1 MPAHPLDGSTICALS
16 TPPGRGGVAVVRVSG
31 PAAWDVVDGLCG
43 GRLQGSPPG
52 QAVLRQL
59 TDGEHPLDEALLLP
73 FRGPRSFT
81 GEDVVE
87 CHVHGSPYVTQR
99 LMECLVDAGC
109 RPALPGEFTQ
119 RAFLHGKRDL
129 AQAEAIGDLIDADH
143 AGAHRLALQQLGG
156 GFSKEIGSFRE
167 ALIEYAALMEL
178 ELDFGEEDVQFAD
191 RDGYRRHVGE
201 LLQRIDDLLHG
212 FSTGRAIAEG
222 VPVAILGAPNRGKS
236 TLLNALLK
244 EDRAI
249 VSDTPGTTRDT
260 LEETLNLGGIRFRF
274 IDTAGLRET
283 TDDIEAEGIRRA
295 WAKAASARFV
305 LYMLDARDL
314 QDEAGRRTA
323 ESEIAQASDEWNA
336 AATAMGEPAGVLLV
350 LVNKTDLVPAPNG
363 WCPAEAEQLLA
374 ISAEERIG
382 LDALEKRLGRD
393 YRSALAEDRILVTN
407 LRHRD
412 ALQRT
417 REALQRALEGLDAGL
432 SGDLLAV
439 DHREALEQLGR
450 ITGAVTPDDLLGHI
464 FSNFCIGK

>member
-1 MPAHPLDGSTICALS
+1 MPAHPLDGTTICALS

-31 PAAWDVVDGLCG
+31 PAAWAVVNGLCQ
-43 GRLQGSPPG
+43 GRLDGAEPG
-52 QAVLRQL
+52 KAALRQL
-59 TDGEHPLDEALLLP
+59 MDGDKPLDEALLLP
-73 FRGPRSFT
+73 FQGPRSFT

-87 CHVHGSPYVTQR
+87 CHIHGSPFIAQR

-119 RAFLHGKRDL
+119 RAFMHGKRDL

-156 GFSKEIGSFRE
+156 GFSREIQAFRD

-178 ELDFGEEDVQFAD
+178 ELDFGEEDVEFAD
-191 RDGYRRHVGE
+191 RDGYRQHVQD
-201 LLQRIDDLLHG
+201 LLGRIDELLHG

-236 TLLNALLK
+236 TLLNALLR

-260 LEETLNLGGIRFRF
+260 LEEILTLEGIRFRF

-283 TDDIEAEGIRRA
+283 EDNIEAEGIRRA
-295 WAKAASARFV
+295 WVKAASARFV
-305 LYMLDARDL
+305 LYLIDARDL
-314 QDEAGRRTA
+314 QEDAGKRRAEQELANVAAQLSEASQDA
-323 ESEIAQASDEWNA
+323 
-336 AATAMGEPAGVLLV
+336 GEPKGTLLA
-350 LVNKTDLVPAPNG
+350 LVNKTDLAPAPADWRPEG
-363 WCPAEAEQLLA
+363 AEEVMA
-374 ISAEERIG
+374 ISAEERRG
-382 LDALEKRLGRD
+382 LDALEQRLGRD

-417 REALQRALEGLDAGL
+417 REALQRALDGLDAGL

-439 DHREALEQLGR
+439 DHREALDQLGR
-450 ITGAVTPDDLLGHI
+450 ITGAITPDDLLGHI
-464 FSNFCIGK
+464 FGNFCIGK

>member
-1 MPAHPLDGSTICALS
+1 MPAHPLDGTTICALS

-31 PAAWDVVDGLCG
+31 PAAWAVVNGLCQ
-43 GRLQGSPPG
+43 GRLDGAEPG
-52 QAVLRQL
+52 KAALRQL
-59 TDGEHPLDEALLLP
+59 MDGDKPLDEALLLP
-73 FRGPRSFT
+73 FQGPRSFT

-87 CHVHGSPYVTQR
+87 CHIHGSPYIAQR

-109 RPALPGEFTQ
+109 RPAMPGEFTQ

-156 GFSKEIGSFRE
+156 GFSREIQAFRD

-178 ELDFGEEDVQFAD
+178 ELDFGEEDVEFAD
-191 RDGYRRHVGE
+191 RDGYRQHVQD
-201 LLQRIDDLLHG
+201 LLSRIDELLHG

-236 TLLNALLK
+236 TLLNALLR

-260 LEETLNLGGIRFRF
+260 LEEILTLEGIRFRF

-283 TDDIEAEGIRRA
+283 EDNIEAEGIRRA
-295 WAKAASARFV
+295 WVKAASARFV
-305 LYMLDARDL
+305 LYLIDARDL
-314 QDEAGRRTA
+314 QDDAGMRRA
-323 ESEIAQASDEWNA
+323 EQELANVAAQLSMA
-336 AATAMGEPAGVLLV
+336 AQDAGEPKGTLLA
-350 LVNKTDLVPAPNG
+350 LVNKTDLAPAPADWSPEG
-363 WCPAEAEQLLA
+363 AEEVMA
-374 ISAEERIG
+374 ISAEERRG
-382 LDALEKRLGRD
+382 LDALEQRLGRD

-417 REALQRALEGLDAGL
+417 REALQRALDGLDAGL

-439 DHREALEQLGR
+439 DHREALDQLGR
-450 ITGAVTPDDLLGHI
+450 ITGAITPDDLLGHI
-464 FSNFCIGK
+464 FGNFCIGK

>member
-1 MPAHPLDGSTICALS
+1 MPAHPLDGTTICALS

-31 PAAWDVVDGLCG
+31 PDAWSVVDGLCKG
-43 GRLQGSPPG
+43 KLVGTRPGRS
-52 QAVLRQL
+52 VLRHL
-59 TDGEHPLDEALLLP
+59 MDGEALLDEALILP

-87 CHVHGSPYVTQR
+87 CHIHGSPYIAQR

-156 GFSKEIGSFRE
+156 GFSQEINAFRE

-178 ELDFGEEDVQFAD
+178 ELDFGEEDVEFAD
-191 RDGYRRHVGE
+191 REGYRNHVTSLLE
-201 LLQRIDDLLHG
+201 RIDQLLQG

-236 TLLNALLK
+236 TLLNALLR

-249 VSDTPGTTRDT
+249 VSNTPGTTRDT
-260 LEETLNLGGIRFRF
+260 LEEVLTLEGIRFRF

-295 WAKAASARFV
+295 WAKAAGARFI
-305 LYMLDARDL
+305 LYLLDARDL
-314 QDEAGRRTA
+314 ATEEGRTSASQEIQDAASSLKEAA
-323 ESEIAQASDEWNA
+323 DAL
-336 AATAMGEPAGVLLV
+336 GEPIGTLIV
-350 LVNKTDLVPAPNG
+350 LVNKTDLHPAP
-363 WCPAEAEQLLA
+363 EAWRPEVGHEMLA
-374 ISAEERIG
+374 ISAEERVG
-382 LDALEKRLGRD
+382 LEALEQRLGRD
-393 YRSALAEDRILVTN
+393 YRSALAEDRILITN
-407 LRHRD
+407 LRHRE

-450 ITGAVTPDDLLGHI
+450 ITGEVTPDDLLGHI

>member
-1 MPAHPLDGSTICALS
+1 MPAHPLDGTTICALS

-31 PAAWDVVDGLCG
+31 PDAWDTIDSLCG
-43 GRLQGSPPG
+43 GSLAACSPG
-52 QAVLRQL
+52 KAALRTL
-59 TDGEHPLDEALLLP
+59 LDGDQPLDEALILP

-87 CHVHGSPYVTQR
+87 CHIHGSPFIAQR

-156 GFSKEIGSFRE
+156 GFSREIQGFRD

-178 ELDFGEEDVQFAD
+178 ELDFGEEDVEFAD
-191 RDGYRRHVGE
+191 RDGYRQHVRD
-201 LLQRIDDLLHG
+201 LLGRIDELLHG
-212 FSTGRAIAEG
+212 FNTGRAIAEG

-260 LEETLNLGGIRFRF
+260 LEEVLTLGGIRFRF

-283 TDDIEAEGIRRA
+283 EDDIEAEGIRRA

-305 LYMLDARDL
+305 LYLLDARDL
-314 QDEAGRRTA
+314 QDPAGLDRAHAEIQTTA
-323 ESEIAQASDEWNA
+323 DRLSQAADGI
-336 AATAMGEPAGVLLV
+336 GEPPGALIVLI
-350 LVNKTDLVPAPNG
+350 NKTDLAPAPAQWQPKG
-363 WCPAEAEQLLA
+363 AEDVLP
-374 ISAEERIG
+374 ISAEERKG
-382 LDALEKRLGRD
+382 LETLEDRLGRD

-407 LRHRD
+407 LRHRE

-417 REALQRALEGLDAGL
+417 REALQRALDGLDAGL

-450 ITGAVTPDDLLGHI
+450 ITGAITPDDLLGHI
-464 FSNFCIGK
+464 FGNFCIGK

>member
-1 MPAHPLDGSTICALS
+1 MPAHPLDGTTICALS

-31 PAAWDVVDGLCG
+31 PAAWAVVNGLCQ
-43 GRLQGSPPG
+43 GRLDGAEPG
-52 QAVLRQL
+52 KAALRHL
-59 TDGEHPLDEALLLP
+59 MDGDKPLDEALLLP

-87 CHVHGSPYVTQR
+87 CHIHGSPYIAQR

-156 GFSKEIGSFRE
+156 GFSREIQAFRD

-178 ELDFGEEDVQFAD
+178 ELDFGEEDVEFAD
-191 RDGYRRHVGE
+191 RDGYRQHVQD
-201 LLQRIDDLLHG
+201 LLSRIDELLHG

-236 TLLNALLK
+236 TLLNALLR

-260 LEETLNLGGIRFRF
+260 LEEILTLEGIRFRF

-283 TDDIEAEGIRRA
+283 EDNIEAEGIRRA
-295 WAKAASARFV
+295 WVKAASARFV
-305 LYMLDARDL
+305 LYLIDARDL
-314 QDEAGRRTA
+314 QSEAGMRRA
-323 ESEIAQASDEWNA
+323 EQELANVAAQLSMA
-336 AATAMGEPAGVLLV
+336 AQDAGEPKGTLLA
-350 LVNKTDLVPAPNG
+350 LVNKTDLAPAPADWNPEG
-363 WCPAEAEQLLA
+363 AEEVMA
-374 ISAEERIG
+374 ISAEERRG
-382 LDALEKRLGRD
+382 LDALEQRLGRD

-417 REALQRALEGLDAGL
+417 REALQRALDGLDAGL

-439 DHREALEQLGR
+439 DHREALDQLGR
-450 ITGAVTPDDLLGHI
+450 ITGAITPDDLLGHI
-464 FSNFCIGK
+464 FGNFCIGK